1 MNKKYLCID
10 FKSNL
15 KPEQMLTRLKQQF
28 PEAHW
33 HGSDTDSQGPS
44 LSSLINERPQLK
56 IFFEEGKNRFCM
68 NFSPLGLDDSE
79 LENYKSQFV
88 AYIQERVLPALSA

>member
-1 MNKKYLCID
+1 MNNKYLCID
-10 FKSNL
+10 FKSSL
-15 KPEQMLTRLKQQF
+15 KPEQMLTRLKRQF
-28 PEAHW
+28 PEARW

-44 LSSLINERPQLK
+44 LSSLTKDKPQLK
-56 IFFEEGKNRFCM
+56 IFFEEQKNRFCM

-88 AYIQERVLPALSA
+88 AFVQEQVLPSLSA